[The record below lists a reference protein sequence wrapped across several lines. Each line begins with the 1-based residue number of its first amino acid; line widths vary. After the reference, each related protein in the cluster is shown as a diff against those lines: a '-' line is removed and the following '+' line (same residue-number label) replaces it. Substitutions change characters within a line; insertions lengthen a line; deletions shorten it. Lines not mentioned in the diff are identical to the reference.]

1 MIRRLVTLDDM
12 FAAAGITD
20 DDFKQA
26 TFLAMCDKINDNVYI
41 GDLVNKIADENTLR
55 VIATDK
61 SGLLMRKLLR
71 K

>member
-1 MIRRLVTLDDM
+1 
-12 FAAAGITD
+12 
-20 DDFKQA
+20 
-26 TFLAMCDKINDNVYI
+26 MCDKVNDNVYI
-41 GDLVNKIADENTLR
+41 GDLVNKIADEHILT